1 MKTKRPKKTYSLRMD
16 PITWNGIV
24 KMATENNLSISDQ
37 VEMILKWALKRWTFT
52 QPEGNNPIKRLS
64 KETEKNNFYYDPE
77 IAETIRLAKEKWDN
91 EN

>member
-1 MKTKRPKKTYSLRMD
+1 MD

-64 KETEKNNFYYDPE
+64 KETEKNNFYYDPK